1 MKTNDLIDMLSRG
14 PVAVAPHA
22 TRRRYTVALAW
33 GLAGAVLL
41 MMLMLGVRPDLAA
54 AAMLPQFWFKVL
66 FAFCMTLLA
75 LLVSTRL
82 ARPGMALK
90 HWPLALA
97 APVLVVWLAA
107 AAILLQATPEQR
119 LPLLLGSTW
128 KVCPLLIA
136 VLSIPSFGAL
146 MWAMRGLAPTRLRA
160 AGAAAGLLSG
170 ALATLVYCLH
180 CPELEPSFVGVWYL
194 AGMMI
199 PTIAG
204 ALLGPRLLRW

>member
-1 MKTNDLIDMLSRG
+1 MKTDDLIDMLSRG

-22 TRRRYTVALAW
+22 TRRRYSVALSW

-41 MMLMLGVRPDLAA
+41 MMLMLGVRPDLAQ

-66 FAFCMTLLA
+66 FALCMTLLA
-75 LLVSTRL
+75 VLISSRL
-82 ARPGMALK
+82 ARPGIALK
-90 HWPLALA
+90 QWPLALA

-107 AAILLQATPEQR
+107 AAILLQAAPEQR

-128 KVCPLLIA
+128 KVCPPLIA

-160 AGAAAGLLSG
+160 AGAMAGLLSG
-170 ALATLVYCLH
+170 ALAALVYCLH

>member
-1 MKTNDLIDMLSRG
+1 MKTDDLIDMLSRG

-22 TRRRYTVALAW
+22 TRRRYTVALGW
-33 GLAGAVLL
+33 GLAGAVML
-41 MMLMLGVRPDLAA
+41 MMLMLGVRPDLAQA
-54 AAMLPQFWFKVL
+54 ATLPQFWFKVL
-66 FAFCMTLLA
+66 FALCMTLLA
-75 LLVSTRL
+75 VLISSRL
-82 ARPGMALK
+82 ARPGIALK
-90 HWPLALA
+90 QWPLALA

-107 AAILLQATPEQR
+107 AAILLQAAPEQR

-128 KVCPLLIA
+128 KVCPPLIA

-160 AGAAAGLLSG
+160 AGAMAGLLSG
-170 ALATLVYCLH
+170 ALAALVYCLH

>member
-22 TRRRYTVALAW
+22 IRRRYTVALAW

-90 HWPLALA
+90 QWPLALA

-107 AAILLQATPEQR
+107 AAILLQAAPEQR